1 MIEQEAQYKH
11 CTACGAEIFKEAVMC
26 PKCGA
31 MQSVEQRPRRTK
43 ASKTNGFLLAACV
56 LASLDLLG
64 LIVILGQVQTNE
76 SVWWGY
82 GPFIF
87 FGIMA
92 ISVASLWASFITK
105 SKAGVLFSAV
115 TLCLSPI
122 GYPFFLPYMIFPAVF
137 AWIGYSKTQK
147 PGEIK
152 E

>member
-1 MIEQEAQYKH
+1 MLPVQ
-11 CTACGAEIFKEAVMC
+11 
-26 PKCGA
+26 
-31 MQSVEQRPRRTK
+31 QRLRRTK

-56 LASLDLLG
+56 IASLDLLG
-64 LIVILGQVQTNE
+64 TMVMLGQVHTNADI
-76 SVWWGY
+76 WWGY

-105 SKAGVLFSAV
+105 SKAGILFSAV
-115 TLCLSPI
+115 ALCLSPI